1 MEEIDLYDLLRFYAK
16 KWLTIATFV
25 MLGGIAGVAYTYFVQ
40 SPQYTSK
47 ATILLVGTNRTSS
60 ASDSVT
66 LNNYVQLFTSR
77 RVLEPVITEHD
88 YNKGYDTL
96 VANTTAQ
103 NTKNTDIINV
113 SISTSDAKQSKA
125 LLEDGIQSFRKQAR
139 ELYGDNTIKI
149 NIVDAASLPGQ
160 PTNVKPAMQIGL
172 AVAAGF
178 ALGIISLFFMYD
190 YRMSAGRRRRAQ
202 RQGDSSVVIEEPR
215 SQATVAPLVDSA
227 PLASEAPEGSQ
238 AVKKPRNKKS
248 KKSKKQS

>member
-77 RVLEPVITEHD
+77 RVLEPVITEHE

-96 VANTTAQ
+96 VSNTTAQ

-160 PTNVKPAMQIGL
+160 PTNVKPVMQIGL

-190 YRMSAGRRRRAQ
+190 YRMSAGKRRRAQ
-202 RQGDSSVVIEEPR
+202 RQSDSSVVVEEPR
-215 SQATVAPLVDSA
+215 PQVAIAPVDSA
-227 PLASEAPEGSQ
+227 PFAPEAPEEPQ
-238 AVKKPRNKKS
+238 AVKKPHSKKS

>member
-1 MEEIDLYDLLRFYAK
+1 
-16 KWLTIATFV
+16 
-25 MLGGIAGVAYTYFVQ
+25 MLGGIVGVAYTYFVQ

-160 PTNVKPAMQIGL
+160 PTNVKPVMQIGL

-190 YRMSAGRRRRAQ
+190 YRMSAGKRRRAQ
-202 RQGDSSVVIEEPR
+202 SQGGNNIVVEP
-215 SQATVAPLVDSA
+215 QAHDVSA
-227 PLASEAPEGSQ
+227 PLDPAPSLEPEVPEQPQ
-238 AVKKPRNKKS
+238 AAKKPHSKKS